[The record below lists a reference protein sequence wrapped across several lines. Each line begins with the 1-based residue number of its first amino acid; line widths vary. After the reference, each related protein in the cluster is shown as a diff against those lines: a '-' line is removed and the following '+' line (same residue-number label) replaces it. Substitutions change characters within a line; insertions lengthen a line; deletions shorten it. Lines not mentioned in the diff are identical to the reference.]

1 MAITNETGIAASVA
15 SPIIM
20 DRRESKYRLVRE
32 NFLSPDECARLADFT
47 RNYRIVGD
55 GYDGDPHPHI
65 PTETFAGIS
74 FSGSFPHTDL
84 PEYQL
89 ALRVMQRTRK
99 LMMQHFRVPMLWL
112 DFGHLVSRT
121 VTGAS
126 NVPAE
131 EFSHPW
137 HYDNQSEGVK
147 YRSHTA
153 ILYIND
159 EFTGGHTCFKEADF
173 GPFREVTPKAGT
185 LVGFKVAENAHAVTK
200 LLSGERFVLNMWFC
214 TYWRKYSAHR
224 QIFKQLKS

>member
-1 MAITNETGIAASVA
+1 
-15 SPIIM
+15 M
-20 DRRESKYRLVRE
+20 DSRESKYRLIRE

-55 GYDGDPHPHI
+55 GYGGDPHPHI

-74 FSGSFPHTDL
+74 FSGDFPNPDL

-89 ALRVMQRTRK
+89 ALRVMQRARK

-112 DFGHLVSRT
+112 EFGHLVSRT
-121 VTGAS
+121 VTG
-126 NVPAE
+126 PPDTLAE

-137 HYDNQSEGVK
+137 HYDNQSAGVK

>member
-1 MAITNETGIAASVA
+1 MAIIQKSQAADLTSA
-15 SPIIM
+15 PIRF
-20 DRRESKYRLVRE
+20 DKRESKFRLIQE
-32 NFLSPDECARLADFT
+32 NFLSPEECAQLSEFT
-47 RNYRIVGD
+47 RNNRLIGD
-55 GYDGDPHPHI
+55 GYGGDPHPHI

-74 FSGSFPHTDL
+74 FNGDFPRPDL

-89 ALRVMQRTRK
+89 ALRVMQRARK

-112 DFGHLVSRT
+112 EFGHLVSRT
-121 VTGAS
+121 VTGPPD
-126 NVPAE
+126 VPAE

-153 ILYIND
+153 IIYIND

-173 GPFREVTPKAGT
+173 GPYREVTPKAGT

>member
-1 MAITNETGIAASVA
+1 
-15 SPIIM
+15 M
-20 DRRESKYRLVRE
+20 DSRESKYRLIRE

-47 RNYRIVGD
+47 RKYRIVGD
-55 GYDGDPHPHI
+55 GYNGDPHPHT
-65 PTETFAGIS
+65 PSETFAGIS
-74 FSGSFPHTDL
+74 FGGEFRDPDA

-89 ALRVMQRTRK
+89 ALRVMQRARR
-99 LMMQHFRVPMLWL
+99 LLMQHFRVPMLWL

-121 VTGAS
+121 VAGPPNAPT
-126 NVPAE
+126 E

-147 YRSHTA
+147 YRSHTV

-200 LLSGERFVLNMWFC
+200 LLSGERFVLNIWFC

-224 QIFKQLKS
+224 QIIKQLQR